1 MYDLIFLTSSVFKR
15 NIATQKKGDRNYW
28 ILFCLGRA
36 WMTFSAKMLKKYWKP
51 VLSFSVLS
59 PPQSEY
65 RFKGNI
71 YKKEKKNYFSFF
83 VP

>member
-1 MYDLIFLTSSVFKR
+1 
-15 NIATQKKGDRNYW
+15 
-28 ILFCLGRA
+28 
-36 WMTFSAKMLKKYWKP
+36 MTFSAKMLKKYWKP